1 MALTVP
7 EAAGPVTPYA
17 AEQLII
23 SRDVASNIATALKFI
38 MSKNSAE
45 STPAVNEV
53 YAIAKHE
60 SQANRALALHVL
72 DMCAAN
78 GNALNAFH
86 AACAHS
92 DRLVNALQIE
102 VQLRCASLGTNLDE
116 LHAQLHRYARDAE
129 SIFKMTLQQ
138 MERRIATT
146 FQTHQEKISAQMKTN
161 FREQHRALDEKI
173 DETELRLEE
182 ARTEFD
188 VRLYNVDEE
197 LAKTHEMF
205 EERLSTTTAG

>member
-60 SQANRALALHVL
+60 SQANRAMCL
-72 DMCAAN
+72 D
-78 GNALNAFH
+78 L
-86 AACAHS
+86 S
-92 DRLVNALQIE
+92 DCV
-102 VQLRCASLGTNLDE
+102 
-116 LHAQLHRYARDAE
+116 
-129 SIFKMTLQQ
+129 
-138 MERRIATT
+138 
-146 FQTHQEKISAQMKTN
+146 
-161 FREQHRALDEKI
+161 
-173 DETELRLEE
+173 
-182 ARTEFD
+182 
-188 VRLYNVDEE
+188 
-197 LAKTHEMF
+197 
-205 EERLSTTTAG
+205 